1 MVAHRQILL
10 ACLGAFLAQTC
21 SGYASVARTHSR
33 VAAVSR
39 VRDVIACAPP
49 AAGVVVPPIVSECGY
64 DHRPLANALAKG
76 DLLEADAIT
85 RATLIG
91 LGGEQA
97 VMRGFVYFTEV
108 KKLPYKDM
116 ATIDGLWRA
125 YTDNKQGF
133 SVQSKYFNSP
143 RIANNLIALYK
154 RIGWSNKEAK
164 LLRWTSGDGNEFIY
178 DNDVAPAG
186 HLPLTSTLRGTRLL
200 LELMKHPAI
209 VEASKT
215 VK

>member
-1 MVAHRQILL
+1 MAMRSRISAILL
-10 ACLGAFLAQTC
+10 ACLLLAQTC
-21 SGYASVARTHSR
+21 SGHASVARTRSR

-39 VRDVIACAPP
+39 ARGLVACAPP
-49 AAGVVVPPIVSECGY
+49 AAVVAPPIVSECGY
-64 DHRPLANALAKG
+64 DHQPLANALAKG

-91 LGGEQA
+91 LGGEQS

-125 YTDNKQGF
+125 YTGDKQGF

-143 RIANNLIALYK
+143 RIANNLVALYK
-154 RIGWSNKEAK
+154 RIGWSNKEDK

-178 DNDVAPAG
+178 DNSVAPAG

>member
-1 MVAHRQILL
+1 MRQILN
-10 ACLGAFLAQTC
+10 ACLGALLLVQVC
-21 SGYASVARTHSR
+21 NGYASVARTHSR
-33 VAAVSR
+33 VATVSR
-39 VRDVIACAPP
+39 TSGATACAPP
-49 AAGVVVPPIVSECGY
+49 AAAVVVPPIVSECGY
-64 DHRPLANALAKG
+64 DHQPLADALAKG

-91 LGGEQA
+91 LGGEQT
-97 VMRGFVYFTEV
+97 VTRGFVYFTEV
-108 KKLPYKDM
+108 KKMPYKDM

-133 SVQSKYFNSP
+133 SVQSKYLNSP
-143 RIANNLIALYK
+143 RINGNLVALYK
-154 RIGWSNKEAK
+154 RIGWSNKEEK

-178 DNDVAPAG
+178 DNSVAPAG
-186 HLPLTSTLRGTRLL
+186 HLPLTSTLRGNRLL